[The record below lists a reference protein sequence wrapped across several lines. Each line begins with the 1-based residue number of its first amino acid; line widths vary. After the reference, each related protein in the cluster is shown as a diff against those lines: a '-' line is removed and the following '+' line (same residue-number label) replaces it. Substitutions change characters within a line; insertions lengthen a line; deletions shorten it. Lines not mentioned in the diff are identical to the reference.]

1 MSQKED
7 AIAKRALAL
16 LTMVGTTVLLYLT
29 KLLWDAFLA
38 EASLGVIVVLVLLV
52 VEMYLFATSDDVC
65 YD

>member
-38 EASLGVIVVLVLLV
+38 EA
-52 VEMYLFATSDDVC
+52 D
-65 YD
+65 